1 MKRILLRAG
10 KAPHEVTGPEAA
22 FAYAGKA
29 TYAMNAGNLVYTEAV
44 YRLLSTPDVEVVP
57 DSLSTERPGVT
68 KAHIDRINE
77 EFDAYVLPLA
87 NALRIGFAPNRA
99 RLTEVIR
106 QLKIPVVIVGIGA
119 QLSPKVDW
127 HWIDDDAKAN
137 QRAFISAVLD
147 HSASIGVRGEA
158 TRSYLLHLGFHDS
171 QIDVIGC
178 PSMHD
183 AGPDAVIRRKVDAL
197 RPDSPIAVNADHRI
211 PGTHKVVTDNLE
223 RYSDLV
229 FVSQNQAEAALL
241 LWGKPIADYP
251 DGLPGTMDHPLY
263 RDDRMR
269 FFPDPRPWR
278 EFMATRDFCLGS
290 RMHGSIAALMAGTP
304 AMVIA
309 HDSRLMELCRYHQ
322 IPHRMINDV
331 IDEPWDAARFHDL
344 ADPEPINS
352 VRAENFHRYIGFIE
366 RNGLEHIHQPGK
378 ANPDYD
384 AVLAAAPHPGGIR
397 PLTADPGQVAS
408 RLRWLWQ
415 DAEGDRARTVG
426 TYRPPFAPR
435 PTDAGLEERVKRL
448 EARVAKQEKA
458 LKAQASTWPR
468 RALHKVRR
476 TFGG

>member
-1 MKRILLRAG
+1 MKRILLRSG
-10 KAPHEVTGPEAA
+10 KAPHEVTAPEAA

-29 TYAMNAGNLVYTEAV
+29 TYAMNAGNLIYTEAV
-44 YRLLSTPDVEVVP
+44 YRLLATPDVEVVS

-68 KAHIDRINE
+68 KAHIDRIND
-77 EFDAYVLPLA
+77 EFDAFVLPLA

-106 QLKIPVVIVGIGA
+106 QLKIPVIIVGIGA

-127 HWIDDDAKAN
+127 HWIDDEAKAN

-147 HSASIGVRGEA
+147 HSDSIGVRGEA
-158 TRSYLLHLGFHDS
+158 TRSYLLHLGYHDS

-183 AGPDAVIRRKVDAL
+183 AGRDAVIERKVDGL

-211 PGTHKVVTDNLE
+211 RGTEKVVTDNSG

-229 FVSQNQAEAALL
+229 FVAQNQAEAALL
-241 LWGKPIADYP
+241 LWGKPIPDYP

-263 RDDRMR
+263 REDRVR

-290 RMHGSIAALMAGTP
+290 RMHGTIAALMAGTP

-322 IPHRMINDV
+322 IPHRMIDDV

-344 ADPEPINS
+344 ADPEPMNR
-352 VRAENFHRYIGFIE
+352 VRAENFDRYIAFVE

-378 ANPDYD
+378 ANPAYD
-384 AVLAAAPHPGGIR
+384 AVLAQAPHPGAVR
-397 PLTADPGQVAS
+397 PLTADPEQVAS

-415 DAEGDRARTVG
+415 DTDGDRTRTVG
-426 TYRPPFAPR
+426 AYQPPFAPEA
-435 PTDAGLEERVKRL
+435 TEAGLEQRVKRL
-448 EARVAKQEKA
+448 EARVAKQDKA
-458 LKAQASTWPR
+458 IKAAANSWPK
-468 RALHKVRR
+468 RALRR
-476 TFGG
+476 LRRGFGG